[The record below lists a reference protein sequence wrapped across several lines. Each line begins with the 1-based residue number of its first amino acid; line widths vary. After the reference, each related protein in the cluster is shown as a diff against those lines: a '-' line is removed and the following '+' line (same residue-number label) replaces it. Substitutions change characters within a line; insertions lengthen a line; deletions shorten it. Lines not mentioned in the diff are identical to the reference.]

1 MAIELR
7 RRDLF
12 LELPD
17 AVLMDLDNT
26 IYAYDPAH
34 AVAQEAARRKTMRL
48 LGVAETEFERA
59 YQEAKRQV
67 KDQLQQTAS
76 AHSRLLYFSRMLEHL
91 GMKSQPLMALDL
103 EQTYWR
109 SFLSACTLFPGV
121 KEFLEDLRVAGIP
134 IAAVTD
140 LTSQIQFR
148 KLIYFGLDHHF
159 DHIVTSEE
167 AGIEKPS
174 PIPFQIAL
182 ERLAIAT
189 ASRIWFVGD
198 DPQKDIKG
206 AKQAIDAIALQK
218 RHAGVAVSAA
228 ADAVFDD
235 FSELRG
241 LLKRCRLSAQRSSL
255 DTHPSSLASHSG

>member
-1 MAIELR
+1 MAIDIRHNEVFQQR
-7 RRDLF
+7 
-12 LELPD
+12 PA

-34 AVAQEAARRKTMRL
+34 SVAHDAARRKTMRL
-48 LGVAETEFERA
+48 LGVAETEFEKAFDHAR
-59 YQEAKRQV
+59 QQV
-67 KDQLQQTAS
+67 KEQLKHTAS
-76 AHSRLLYFSRMLEHL
+76 AHSRLLYFSRMLEIL

-109 SFLSACTLFPGV
+109 SFLSGCTLFAEV

-159 DHIVTSEE
+159 DQIVTSEE
-167 AGIEKPS
+167 AGVEKPS
-174 PIPFQIAL
+174 PVPFELATK
-182 ERLAIAT
+182 RL
-189 ASRIWFVGD
+189 SLSGSDRIWFVGD
-198 DPQKDIKG
+198 DSKKDIDG
-206 AKQAIDAIALQK
+206 AKQAIRAITLQK
-218 RHAGVAVSAA
+218 RHAGVEVSSV

-235 FSELRG
+235 FSDVRNLLRCS
-241 LLKRCRLSAQRSSL
+241 R
-255 DTHPSSLASHSG
+255 